1 MSLAPALRRTAL
13 TATVVAAALV
23 LAACSGPASSS
34 TPSAGA
40 DATGAA
46 LQTVTAGKL
55 TIATG
60 DPDYEPWFID
70 NDPANGKGFEGAVA
84 HAVAT
89 ELGFSD
95 KQIVWTRTGF
105 DAAIAPGPKDW
116 DLNIQQFSIS
126 EDRKKAV
133 DFSSSYY
140 TTTQA
145 AVAAKGT
152 PAATATSIADLKK
165 AKVGV
170 ATGTTSYTVAKAQL
184 GTADLSVF
192 NSVDDVVQALKGG
205 QIDAMITDLPGAFY
219 VTGAQLENANVIG
232 QFADDKGGDQ
242 FAFVL
247 PKNSALTP
255 AVTKAVDA
263 LRKNG
268 TIAELQKKWLSEA
281 VNVPVLK

>member
-1 MSLAPALRRTAL
+1 VSLAPALRRTAVI
-13 TATVVAAALV
+13 ATVVASALS
-23 LAACSGPASSS
+23 LAACSGAASSS
-34 TPSAGA
+34 APSAGA

-60 DPDYEPWFID
+60 DPDYEPWFVD

-84 HAVAT
+84 NAVAK

-145 AVAAKGT
+145 VVAAKGT
-152 PAATATSIADLKK
+152 PAATAKTVADLKK

-184 GTADLSVF
+184 GTDNLSVF

-219 VTGAQLENANVIG
+219 VTGAQFDNGTVIG

-263 LRKNG
+263 LKKNG
-268 TIAELQKKWLSEA
+268 TLAELQKKWLSEA

>member
-1 MSLAPALRRTAL
+1 MSLAPSLRRTAL
-13 TATVVAAALV
+13 VATAVAAVLT

-34 TPSAGA
+34 TPTGGA

-70 NDPANGKGFEGAVA
+70 NDPSNGKGFEGAVA
-84 HAVAT
+84 HAVAA

-95 KQIVWTRTGF
+95 KQIQWTRTGF

-145 AVAAKGT
+145 VVAAKGT
-152 PAATATSIADLKK
+152 PAASAKSIADLKK

-184 GTADLSVF
+184 GTGDLSVF

-219 VTGAQLENANVIG
+219 ITAAQFDNGTVVG

-247 PKNSALTP
+247 PKNSPLTP

-263 LRKNG
+263 LKKKG

>member
-1 MSLAPALRRTAL
+1 MSLAPALRRTAVI
-13 TATVVAAALV
+13 ATVVASALS
-23 LAACSGPASSS
+23 LAACSGAASSS

-40 DATGAA
+40 DATGTA

-84 HAVAT
+84 NAVAK
-89 ELGFSD
+89 ELGFSG

-145 AVAAKGT
+145 VVAAKGT
-152 PAATATSIADLKK
+152 PAATAKTVADLKK

-184 GTADLSVF
+184 GTGNLSVF

-219 VTGAQLENANVIG
+219 VTGAQFDNGTVVG

-263 LRKNG
+263 LKKNG
-268 TIAELQKKWLSEA
+268 TLAELQKKWLSEA

>member
-1 MSLAPALRRTAL
+1 VSLAPALRRTAL

-34 TPSAGA
+34 TLSGGA

-46 LQTVTAGKL
+46 VQTVTAGKL

-84 HAVAT
+84 HAVAA

-126 EDRKKAV
+126 DDRKKAV

-145 AVAAKGT
+145 VVAAKGT

-184 GTADLSVF
+184 GTGDLSVF

-219 VTGAQLENANVIG
+219 VTGAQLENASVIG

-247 PKNSALTP
+247 PKNSSLTP

-263 LRKNG
+263 LQKKG